1 MRASIASEPRER
13 SAPAKRRARECVG
26 ESEGQSPSD
35 KIGCRTRPPSRECS
49 CWLWLHSSTRVHRVI
64 LLKSFAGFT
73 PRKRT
78 RRLPSTPNFFYA
90 IDGAAIG
97 KYDKRSGARV
107 AGWNDSSGTITHL
120 DSGIVVG
127 SELYCAHSN
136 YPETPMVSSLEV
148 FDTNRLGHLRS
159 IQLPQGIGSATWV
172 EHAHDAW
179 WVTFANYAGR
189 GGEPG
194 KGPET
199 TKMVRF
205 DRQWQPQESWTFP
218 PAVVQRWEGMS
229 SSGGVWVE
237 GKGLYTTGHDA
248 RELYVLD
255 LPASGH
261 ELTLKAIVPFESE
274 GQGIAID
281 SVKGCC
287 IRFSAVRAR

>member
-1 MRASIASEPRER
+1 MSKTSVVRPVLALLLVAFLGACASRH
-13 SAPAKRRARECVG
+13 PAEAVRRFHAAEANQGVAV
-26 ESEGQSPSD
+26 D
-35 KIGCRTRPPSRECS
+35 AK
-49 CWLWLHSSTRVHRVI
+49 
-64 LLKSFAGFT
+64 
-73 PRKRT
+73 
-78 RRLPSTPNFFYA
+78 FFYA

-107 AGWNDSSGTITHL
+107 GGWTDTSGKITHL

-127 SELYCAHSN
+127 GELYCAHSN
-136 YPETPMVSSLEV
+136 YPATPMVSSLEV
-148 FDTNRLGHLRS
+148 FETDRLAHIRS
-159 IQLPQGIGSATWV
+159 IPLPQGIGSATWV
-172 EHAHDAW
+172 DRANDAW
-179 WVTFANYAGR
+179 WVTFANYAGK

-199 TKMVRF
+199 TKLVRF
-205 DRQWQPQESWTFP
+205 DSEWQPQDWWTFP
-218 PAVVQRWEGMS
+218 AALVQRWNGMS
-229 SSGGVWVE
+229 SSGGVWLE

-281 SVKGCC
+281 SAEGLLYSIQRRTRDVIVSKLP
-287 IRFSAVRAR
+287 ALN